1 MRATEEVAGA
11 GSDST
16 NRMVPSLASSCWAG
30 RCFLTASRRLRT
42 VVSLSSV
49 MSMAISAEASSSAF
63 STGDAAALFPPA
75 LAPELPEEAVAAA
88 AAAGKLRICG
98 TNTTRL
104 VTVFSR
110 GMATWHEKTRVD
122 ASLH

>member
-75 LAPELPEEAVAAA
+75 LAPELPEEAVAAP
-88 AAAGKLRICG
+88 AGKLRICG

-122 ASLH
+122 ALLH